1 MAEEKIREQN
11 ATYESIVKKIIELRK
26 QEKNAILEDDISK
39 VSEISS
45 EIARYKEILK
55 NKYKT
60 LINYDTD
67 KIEDKKQREIVEKEK
82 ETLIANA
89 AYIFGSSDKPTFK
102 HRNVVMRVFKEKKLN
117 KKVASVIAA
126 GTLVASLLGGLTF
139 AGFHHKNKKDSI
151 ANNTTTQEESTTEN
165 LPTYDY
171 EDDYNDYSVE
181 EPTITNEPTTEEQKV
196 TESKPVSNIS
206 TQSSSTKSVKKSNDK
221 GTTFTEEP
229 EITGE
234 KIKTKKKT
242 KKKKTT
248 KKVTTKKKTKKKK
261 TTTNAIVDKNKNTEN
276 SNKSYVDPS
285 TGNKVTE
292 TVEVDPVTGEKT
304 TTTIIEEPKVDYDYN
319 APIDADKKDE
329 IYYDENGNQKTEQ
342 EAHDSIENSEK
353 NNEQNQETT
362 EDKNNQETTTEDK
375 SNQETTDDKN
385 NTNNNIDSTEDDE
398 IYYDVNGNPTTK
410 EEADKSF
417 SEQEKTMAIQKLKAA
432 KAKLISIK
440 NNQVENAK
448 TLTKSL

>member
-26 QEKNAILEDDISK
+26 QEQNAILEDDISK

-45 EIARYKEILK
+45 EIAHYKEILK

-67 KIEDKKQREIVEKEK
+67 KIEDEKQREIVEKEK
-82 ETLIANA
+82 EILIANA

-126 GTLVASLLGGLTF
+126 GTLVASLLGGLTL
-139 AGFHHKNKKDSI
+139 AGFHHKNKKDVI

-171 EDDYNDYSVE
+171 EDDYNDYSVD
-181 EPTITNEPTTEEQKV
+181 EPTISNKTTTEEKTV

-234 KIKTKKKT
+234 KIKNKKK
-242 KKKKTT
+242 KDNKKTT
-248 KKVTTKKKTKKKK
+248 KKVTKKKKTKKKNTK
-261 TTTNAIVDKNKNTEN
+261 KTKKKTTTTNAIVDNNKNTEN
-276 SNKSYVDPS
+276 SSKSYVDPS

-292 TVEVDPVTGEKT
+292 TVEVNPVTGEKT

-362 EDKNNQETTTEDK
+362 TENKNNQETTTE
-375 SNQETTDDKN
+375 N

-417 SEQEKTMAIQKLKAA
+417 SEQEKTIAIQKLKEA